1 MGFWPLR
8 RKSSETLEQKAARKA
23 ARDARD
29 AATYDAIMQAF
40 VHPLPTFSQW
50 AATYPTGHPPTY
62 ETLVQPNY
70 AGAATY
76 YPNQTYEN
84 PYGYVAC
91 SSSASVSSSE
101 ILPTYVDSTYYPV
114 SRQVHLPLYSLLE
127 AKLTN

>member
-8 RKSSETLEQKAARKA
+8 KKSAETLEQKAARKA
-23 ARDARD
+23 AREARD
-29 AATYDAIMQAF
+29 AATYDAIMEAF
-40 VHPLPTFSQW
+40 VHPLPTFNHW

-62 ETLVQPNY
+62 DTLVQPNY

-76 YPNQTYEN
+76 YPNQAYEN

-101 ILPTYVDSTYYPV
+101 ILPTYIDSTYYPV
-114 SRQVHLPLYSLLE
+114 SRQVPSPVLCYKPS
-127 AKLTN
+127 